1 MPPVN
6 SELFPTD
13 LLEERFAGDAAE
25 QLMRLLVFLSP
36 LTLTAATLTEG
47 R

>member
-1 MPPVN
+1 MPPLD
-6 SELFPTD
+6 SELFPTG
-13 LLEERFAGDAAE
+13 LLERFAGDAAE

-36 LTLTAATLTEG
+36 LTVTTVTLPEG